1 MLLPAVEVTVVD
13 EEGGIVVEEEGEAAS
28 KSSIWSKRLSLL
40 WDKSFQIVKA
50 IVVRAWRVREHVKYL
65 VLHYLHLERSYDLLI
80 LCREHSTRRT
90 CQVPCTPLLTFRA
103 FL

>member
-13 EEGGIVVEEEGEAAS
+13 VEEGGEAAS
-28 KSSIWSKRLSLL
+28 KSSIWTKRLSLL
-40 WDKSFQIVKA
+40 WDRSFQIVKA

-90 CQVPCTPLLTFRA
+90 
-103 FL
+103 